1 MHALKWLVIA
11 IALFQGAW
19 LVFDGTRALRVGDY
33 VTPTS
38 GPRAGQLGPWSRVV
52 SALGLDPR
60 SALIKWLH
68 VALGLT
74 WLFAAVLFLLRP
86 SSLGWWAIL
95 GAGIASLWYLP
106 LGTLLSAVVLALLWT
121 PAIKP

>member
-1 MHALKWLVIA
+1 MHALKWIVIA
-11 IALFQGAW
+11 IALFQGGW
-19 LVFDGTRALRVGDY
+19 LAFDGTRALRVGDY
-33 VTPTS
+33 TTPSS

-60 SALIKWLH
+60 SAFVKWLH

-74 WLFAAVLFLLRP
+74 WLIAAIVFLLRP
-86 SSLGWWAIL
+86 AVGWWMLL

-106 LGTLLSAVVLALLWT
+106 LGTLLSAIVLALLWT
-121 PAIKP
+121 SSVKP